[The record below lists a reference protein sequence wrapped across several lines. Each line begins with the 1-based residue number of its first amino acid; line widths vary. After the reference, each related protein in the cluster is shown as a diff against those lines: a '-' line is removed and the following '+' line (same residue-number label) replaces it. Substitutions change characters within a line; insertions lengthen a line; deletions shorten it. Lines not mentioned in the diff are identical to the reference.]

1 MRHFSSDPGFRRIDE
16 NIAAG
21 DIADKK
27 VSLVVVD
34 FAAMSLA
41 GFDRRIFTFRLGVE
55 FVMTENLDRVHMI
68 CQICENEDE
77 DDPRRLHPDSDV
89 TELCHDIPVSFY
101 SLSADRGDRRCV
113 FPVFPVR

>member
-41 GFDRRIFTFRLGVE
+41 GFDRRIFAFFAL
-55 FVMTENLDRVHMI
+55 
-68 CQICENEDE
+68 
-77 DDPRRLHPDSDV
+77 
-89 TELCHDIPVSFY
+89 
-101 SLSADRGDRRCV
+101 A
-113 FPVFPVR
+113 